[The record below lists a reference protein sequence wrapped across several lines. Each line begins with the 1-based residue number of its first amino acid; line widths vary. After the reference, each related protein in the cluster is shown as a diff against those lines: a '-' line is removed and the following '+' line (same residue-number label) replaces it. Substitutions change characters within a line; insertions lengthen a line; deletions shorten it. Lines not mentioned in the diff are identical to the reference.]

1 MMKVIWAL
9 SIAATMVLVSSCGK
23 SDGARTEQAPPQPA
37 PDQAKAAQQEADRI
51 VKQQMEKLQQKE
63 ASTYP
68 CSVFTQQEIEALAGN
83 PLDKGSYAF
92 NNVFEDTHEYKS
104 VSCGWSATSEHANE
118 VTLWVS
124 LPKHF
129 NSGKVEC
136 SPGAAS
142 DKISGIG
149 DQAWWNYQKSWGIGT
164 LRVCSEK
171 AMLETKVTMKGQA
184 ESAAKT
190 AAQTIAGK
198 VLGSL

>member
-1 MMKVIWAL
+1 MKVIL
-9 SIAATMVLVSSCGK
+9 SVSIVASMVLCCSCGK
-23 SDGARTEQAPPQPA
+23 ADEARTEQAPPQPA
-37 PDQAKAAQQEADRI
+37 SEQAKAAQQEADRI
-51 VKQQMEKLQQKE
+51 VKQQMANLQQKE

-129 NSGKVEC
+129 RSGKVEC

-142 DKISGIG
+142 DKIPGIG

>member
-1 MMKVIWAL
+1 MKVIWAV
-9 SIAATMVLVSSCGK
+9 SIAASTVLFSSCG
-23 SDGARTEQAPPQPA
+23 SDEARTQQAPPKPA
-37 PDQAKAAQQEADRI
+37 PEQAKEAQREADKI
-51 VKQQMEKLQQKE
+51 VKQQMANLQQKE

-83 PLDKGSYAF
+83 PLDTGSYAF
-92 NNVFEDTHEYKS
+92 NNVSEDNHEYKS
-104 VSCGWSATSEHANE
+104 VSCGWSAKSAEANE
-118 VTLWVS
+118 VALWVS

-171 AMLETKVTMKGQA
+171 AMLETKVTMKGKS
-184 ESAAKT
+184 EPAAKT
-190 AAQTIAGK
+190 AAQAIAEK
-198 VLGSL
+198 VLGSLI